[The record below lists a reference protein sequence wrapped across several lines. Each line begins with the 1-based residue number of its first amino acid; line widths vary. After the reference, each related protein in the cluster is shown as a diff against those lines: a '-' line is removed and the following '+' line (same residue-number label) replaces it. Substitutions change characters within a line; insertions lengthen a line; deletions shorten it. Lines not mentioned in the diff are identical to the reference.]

1 VVTAVLGVLVLAAAA
16 FLVTRVIG
24 GDDEAPTP
32 PNRVSTPTPEPEAP
46 TDRQPQAGAPAKEDV
61 LVAVYN
67 GIGATGLAAEF
78 KTQLVEEGYT
88 GDNIG
93 TGDVPVDQRNRQTS
107 VVMYDEDS
115 KAAADDVASA
125 LDIRDVQPI
134 DEATQGMI
142 TGGPKDWN
150 VVVIVGAD
158 KSQ

>member
-1 VVTAVLGVLVLAAAA
+1 
-16 FLVTRVIG
+16 
-24 GDDEAPTP
+24 
-32 PNRVSTPTPEPEAP
+32 
-46 TDRQPQAGAPAKEDV
+46 
-61 LVAVYN
+61 
-67 GIGATGLAAEF
+67 
-78 KTQLVEEGYT
+78 
-88 GDNIG
+88 
-93 TGDVPVDQRNRQTS
+93 
-107 VVMYDEDS
+107 MYDEDS